1 MADTSFYVSIGTA
14 AAVVGYAIRATW
26 VVRTLEKEMREN
38 FDAQID
44 NVQRDVVKLERSN
57 IDRGEAIMREFG
69 ETCAAIRQKLHDVEV
84 YTRDTFVRK
93 DSFELVVGRLE
104 KSLEKM
110 TDRLETKIDKAV
122 ERFSQN

>member
-1 MADTSFYVSIGTA
+1 VADTGFYISIGTA
-14 AAVVGYAIRATW
+14 VAVIGYAIRATW
-26 VVRTLEKEMREN
+26 VVRTLEKEMREE
-38 FDAQID
+38 FDAEID
-44 NVQRDVVKLERSN
+44 NVQRDIVKLERLN
-57 IDRGEAIMREFG
+57 VDRCETIMREFG
-69 ETCAAIRQKLHDVEV
+69 ETCSAIRQKLHDVEV